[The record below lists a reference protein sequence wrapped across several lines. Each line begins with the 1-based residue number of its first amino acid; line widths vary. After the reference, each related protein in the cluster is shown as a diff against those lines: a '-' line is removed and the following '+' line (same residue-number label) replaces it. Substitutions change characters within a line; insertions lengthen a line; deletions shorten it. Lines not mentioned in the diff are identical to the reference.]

1 MVSFVPDQSAAA
13 LPRTRVVSEAD
24 PSQPFSTRLCS
35 RWWRAF
41 SELAFGVIA
50 FIGRP
55 GACVANEMPAARID
69 IISKLSSTI
78 LGVRTEVYSHEN
90 ARGGAPEDLQPK
102 EGPELSELT

>member
-1 MVSFVPDQSAAA
+1 
-13 LPRTRVVSEAD
+13 
-24 PSQPFSTRLCS
+24 
-35 RWWRAF
+35 
-41 SELAFGVIA
+41 
-50 FIGRP
+50 
-55 GACVANEMPAARID
+55 MPAARID